1 MKCDMFGYE
10 KFKDFIRDSMACP
23 VLQDNY
29 VDISY
34 FHCMGT

>member
-10 KFKDFIRDSMACP
+10 KFIRDSMACP